1 MTAAALTLALLTL
14 TVLGLPAP
22 ATPRPGPTYLPSPA
36 APGPSA
42 TSSPAVWPLDPQPT
56 VVAGFDPPVSAYG
69 AGHRGV
75 DLAGRP
81 GQPVRAAAAGR
92 VVFAGAVAGRG
103 VVVVDHGATRTTY
116 EPVRADVALG
126 SLVAAGEQVGTL
138 QSAGSHCAPATC
150 LHWGLIAGETY
161 LDPLT
166 LVSGRRVRLLPLFS
180 AGAGLTRAGG
190 PAGRPGAAGPW

>member
-22 ATPRPGPTYLPSPA
+22 TTPQPGPAYLSDAVAPGLSPA
-36 APGPSA
+36 APA
-42 TSSPAVWPLDPQPT
+42 AVWPLDPRPT
-56 VVAGFDPPVSAYG
+56 VVAGFDPPLSAYG

-116 EPVRADVALG
+116 EPVRAEVALG
-126 SLVAAGEQVGTL
+126 SLVTAGEQVGTL
-138 QSAGSHCAPATC
+138 QSGGSHCAPATC

-166 LVSGRRVRLLPLFS
+166 LLSGRRVRLLPLFS
-180 AGAGLTRAGG
+180 AGSGLMRGGG